1 MLHLQ
6 VFVLEPYG
14 FEAGKGKVFLL
25 KTHCKSYEVAPSC
38 YLCLRVP
45 KEIINLE

>member
-14 FEAGKGKVFLL
+14 FEAGKGKVRRLAAIL
-25 KTHCKSYEVAPSC
+25 KSYEVAPSC

-45 KEIINLE
+45 KEMINLE